1 MFCMKNASVLEESI
15 ELSYYL
21 CPERKISFDGFV
33 HYEGRRFGV
42 PYWYTEK
49 TPCKKRW
56 LHTLHIRLKNDKS
69 AHITCVT
76 WSRCDS
82 FCKDQYVTEQPEERP
97 TAPVKIHIQQLNPPP
112 YDSGFS
118 KFNFEGDC
126 GMNNSLFEQIQDAAE
141 YLNLDLNAQEMAQLA
156 VGHEYS
162 EENIR
167 IVAEMFTYL
176 QQKKKENI
184 VSTLLRLSR
193 LPLKEPKTF
202 ESFDFGQLHGKQT
215 DALRNLP
222 SLSALYA
229 HKNLAFIGPQGV
241 GKTHLAM
248 AYGRKCCQNG
258 LKAYFL
264 KATELNQRLADARKY
279 GRESSTI
286 NGLVKPSCLIIDE
299 IGRCVFD
306 KENTRMFFD
315 VIDRRYNKEGPNTMI
330 FTSNKGPDKWGEFF
344 NEDSSLLCA
353 LDRIFDDATV
363 FMIKGNSYRGKNCET
378 IALSAGAPSALPKA
392 QH

>member
-1 MFCMKNASVLEESI
+1 MNDSI
-15 ELSYYL
+15 
-21 CPERKISFDGFV
+21 
-33 HYEGRRFGV
+33 
-42 PYWYTEK
+42 
-49 TPCKKRW
+49 
-56 LHTLHIRLKNDKS
+56 
-69 AHITCVT
+69 
-76 WSRCDS
+76 
-82 FCKDQYVTEQPEERP
+82 
-97 TAPVKIHIQQLNPPP
+97 
-112 YDSGFS
+112 
-118 KFNFEGDC
+118 
-126 GMNNSLFEQIQDAAE
+126 FEQIQCAAG
-141 YLNLDLNAQEMAQLA
+141 YLNLDLNAQEMAKFA
-156 VGHEYS
+156 VDHEFS

-167 IVAEMFTYL
+167 AVAEMFAHL
-176 QQKKKENI
+176 QQKKEENI

-202 ESFDFGQLHGKQT
+202 EGFDFGQLHGRQT
-215 DALRNLP
+215 DALKNLP

-248 AYGRKCCQNG
+248 AYGRQCCQNG

-264 KATELNQRLADARKY
+264 KATELNQRLTDARKY
-279 GRESSTI
+279 GRESSTV

-299 IGRCVFD
+299 VGRCVFD

-315 VIDRRYNKEGPNTMI
+315 VIDRRYNKEGPNSMI

-378 IALSAGAPSALPKA
+378 IALSAGAPTALPKP